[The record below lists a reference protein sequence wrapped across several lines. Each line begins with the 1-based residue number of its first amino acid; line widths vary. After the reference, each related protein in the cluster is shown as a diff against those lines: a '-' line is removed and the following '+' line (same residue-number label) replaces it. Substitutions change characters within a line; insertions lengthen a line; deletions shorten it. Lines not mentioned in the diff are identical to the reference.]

1 MKKYL
6 DLILLGVAAFFS
18 LLMFVFMALPAFV
31 LKSGNLT
38 IKSESLYECMG
49 DSALIVVAFILGI
62 LVFLAAAC
70 LCALLVLK
78 KLDKVPA
85 PHFIAIGVGVLALVA
100 AILFFIVPSNLT
112 DESQYARIG
121 AGSLLSGLF
130 LLFAAFAA
138 CGFGALK
145 LLKK

>member
-18 LLMFVFMALPAFV
+18 LLVFVWMALPACV
-31 LKSGNLT
+31 LKTGNVSIT
-38 IKSESLYECMG
+38 SDSLYQCMG
-49 DSALIVVAFILGI
+49 DSAVIVVAFILGI
-62 LVFLAAAC
+62 LAFLAAAG
-70 LCALLVLK
+70 LCALLALG
-78 KLDKVPA
+78 KLNKVPA
-85 PHFIAIGVGVLALVA
+85 PHFIAMGVGVLALVA

-112 DESQYARIG
+112 DGSQYARLG

-138 CGFGALK
+138 CGYGVLK

>member
-6 DLILLGVAAFFS
+6 DYILLGVAALFS

-38 IKSESLYECMG
+38 VKSDSLYECMG
-49 DSALIVVAFILGI
+49 DSALIVIAFILGI

-70 LCALLVLK
+70 LCVCLALG
-78 KLDKVPA
+78 KLNKIPA
-85 PHFIAIGVGVLALVA
+85 PHFIAMGVGVLALVA
-100 AILFFIVPSNLT
+100 AILFFVVPGSLWEGSN
-112 DESQYARIG
+112 IG

-138 CGFGALK
+138 CGYGALK